1 MKIKRYMVYL
11 KRNGIKA
18 TIARVMQKLSGLS
31 GVTMNMNEIVPLNAR
46 ADDCLGDRKRLNL
59 VIHAVGNESF
69 FGGVAT
75 ALSFFQKLYSTIDI
89 DARVI
94 LTNSYISAGRP
105 DALKGFEITDA
116 RSGSSAPLQMMSVI
130 ERDDDT
136 FIPVGKNDIFIA
148 TAWWTA
154 YIIYPLIKWQ
164 RETFN
169 EEPHP
174 LIYLIQDYEPG
185 FYPWS
190 SKYLL
195 ADSTY
200 KNGHDTIAVFNSK
213 FLHEFFKGRGYAFKH
228 EYFFE
233 PVLNETLRSCLLA
246 AKPSVRKQQII
257 IYGRPSVA
265 RNAFEVIV
273 ASLRL
278 WAKQQPDIHKWSI
291 LSVGEKHAN
300 IVLAKGAILRSIGKL
315 TLEDYAS
322 LMLESYMGISLM
334 VSPHPSYPPLEMS
347 TFGVRTITNRYDNKD
362 LSGFNENI
370 ISLDNVNEYS
380 ISLRLTHLATLYPG
394 DAKPVTDTPYVRDA
408 VDNNQIQ
415 EICKEIK
422 GTIDAKESDNSV

>member
-18 TIARVMQKLSGLS
+18 TIARVMQKLLGSPGA
-31 GVTMNMNEIVPLNAR
+31 TMNMNEIVPLSAR

-59 VIHAVGNESF
+59 VIHAIDNESF

-75 ALSFFQKLYSTIDI
+75 ALSFFQKLYQTMGV

-94 LTNSYISAGRP
+94 LTSSFIGAGRP

-116 RSGSSAPLQMMSVI
+116 KSGSSAPLQMMSVF

-136 FIPVGKNDIFIA
+136 FIPVGKNDIFVA

-154 YIIYPLIKWQ
+154 YIIYPLIEWQ

-169 EEPHP
+169 EEPNP

-185 FYPWS
+185 FFPWS

-200 KNGHDTIAVFNSK
+200 KSGHDTIAVFNSK
-213 FLHEFFKGRGYAFKH
+213 FLHEFFRGQGYAFKH
-228 EYFFE
+228 EYFFD
-233 PVLNETLRSCLLA
+233 PVLNETLRNRLLA
-246 AKPSVRKQQII
+246 AKPPVRKKQVI
-257 IYGRPSVA
+257 IYGRPNVP

-273 ASLRL
+273 MSLRL
-278 WAKQQPDIHKWSI
+278 WAQQQPDIHKWSI

-300 IVLAKGAILRSIGKL
+300 IVLAKGATLRSIGKL

-322 LMLESYMGISLM
+322 LMLESYMGVSLM

-347 TFGVRTITNRYDNKD
+347 TFGVRTITNKYDNKD

-380 ISLRLTHLATLYPG
+380 ISLKLMHLAELYPG
-394 DAKPVTDTPYVRDA
+394 DANLVTDTPYVRDA
-408 VDNNQIQ
+408 ADNNQIQ
-415 EICKEIK
+415 KICEEIK
-422 GTIDAKESDNSV
+422 ETIDAKEPDN